1 MYDSESALKISQ
13 FRHREFLLFLAKLT
27 LSSIAFILGAVIGG
41 MIVTFMGL
49 QSPPMPE
56 GVDSSQAFLTL
67 MLESPLLVLPL
78 ILIGRGLGGGTL
90 SRAATLS
97 FFTWTVYT
105 LNTAIETQAFT
116 TMSTEGALFTTL
128 SFLPPA
134 ILCGTAVAWL
144 FRPAEEGM
152 GSMVLVKEYFSSHK
166 AGAWIWRLALAALI
180 FVPIY
185 LAFGSL
191 VAPLTSEYF
200 QENMFGLRMPSQE
213 EIFTVLLIRS
223 ILFLLACL
231 PVITLWQRSR
241 LCLFL
246 NLGTA
251 LFVLVGF
258 LYMLSATYMPLAVRV
273 PHTLEI
279 LADSFAHAGLL
290 VLLLGKRHLK

>member
-1 MYDSESALKISQ
+1 MKMKT
-13 FRHREFLLFLAKLT
+13 FLLFLAKLI

-41 MIVTFMGL
+41 MIVTFIRL

-56 GVDSSQAFLTL
+56 GVDSSRAFLTL

-105 LNTAIETQAFT
+105 LNTTIESLAFT
-116 TMSTEGALFTTL
+116 TMSAEGALFTTL

-134 ILCGTAVAWL
+134 ILCGAVVAWL
-144 FRPAEEGM
+144 FRPTEEGM
-152 GSMVLVKEYFSSHK
+152 GFLALLTEYFSSRK
-166 AGAWIWRLALAALI
+166 AGAWAWRLALAALI

-185 LAFGSL
+185 MAFGLL

-200 QENMFGLRMPSQE
+200 QENMYGLRMPSQE
-213 EIFTVLLIRS
+213 EIFTVLLVRS
-223 ILFLLACL
+223 GLFLLACL

-241 LCLFL
+241 LSLFI
-246 NLGTA
+246 NLGIA